1 MNIEIK
7 HLSPESQKEI
17 NRGRSRR
24 DELVKKFEGA
34 PSLLTLV
41 IAIVTLCT
49 PLLQYYALS
58 KSFYTN
64 FTVYIYFAIGVIS
77 IVISFRNLKV
87 SRYGNSRYRIIVY
100 VISVLSIS
108 ISSLL
113 ITIGTAFVIG
123 LKNMF

>member
-7 HLSPESQKEI
+7 HLSPESQKIEAEK
-17 NRGRSRR
+17 RKRS
-24 DELVKKFEGA
+24 ELEKKFHGG
-34 PSLLTLV
+34 PTLLTLV
-41 IAIVTLCT
+41 IAIVTLCS

-58 KSFYTN
+58 KLFYTN
-64 FTVYIYFAIGVIS
+64 FTVYIYFAIGMLSVAIS
-77 IVISFRNLKV
+77 YRNLRA

-100 VISVLSIS
+100 VISILSIS